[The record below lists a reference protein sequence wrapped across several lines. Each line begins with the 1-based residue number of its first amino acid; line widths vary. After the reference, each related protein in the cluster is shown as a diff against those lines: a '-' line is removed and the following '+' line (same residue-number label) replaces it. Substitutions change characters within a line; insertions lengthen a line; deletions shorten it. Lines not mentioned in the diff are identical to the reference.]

1 MTLELVI
8 GAATDRGRVRESN
21 EDSLCVL
28 RPSEIVGDFD
38 ALIAVA
44 DGMGGHQAGEVA
56 SHYVTDKLQELFAS
70 SAYRDWV
77 SYDPGRSDYNVL
89 VIKEVLE
96 RLNREIYDLA
106 MRDRKHRGMGTTI
119 TAALIAQGQVIVGHA
134 GDSRAYLLTNGKF
147 IQLTTDHAWVQEQ
160 VEQGKMSPEQAAN
173 DPRKNQITR
182 ALGVSSMIRIDRQ
195 AITLQSGDTLLLCTD
210 GLTNMLSDDEIQR
223 LLITISDPQKA
234 CDALVEAANQR
245 GGVDNISVI
254 VACAMN
260 GDSVVQSSAPGHQHR
275 EDFDT
280 KKLGKPSRKPTR
292 ALTLASQDELPLSTS
307 LSTDSLPA
315 QPAESASSAGFSNA
329 QTDKAV
335 AEPAVHDAKQLNSAT
350 LLRGKD
356 LSRRQKNWLLLFL
369 KIGGLLGL
377 IFMES
382 IIAGLAIF
390 IVQSSQELTTVA
402 PLLVGVFVFAL
413 ISLSVIVTI
422 ALNPVPNDILE

>member
-28 RPSEIVGDFD
+28 RPGEIVGDFD

-56 SHYVTDKLQELFAS
+56 SHYATNKLQELFAS
-70 SAYRDWV
+70 SAYRNWV

-106 MRDRKHRGMGTTI
+106 MRDGKHYGMGTTI

-160 VEQGKMSPEQAAN
+160 VKQGKMSPKQAAN

-182 ALGVSSMIRIDRQ
+182 ALGVSSMVRIDRQ
-195 AITLQSGDTLLLCTD
+195 TIAFQPGDTLLLCTD
-210 GLTNMLSDDEIQR
+210 GLTNMLSDNEIQH
-223 LLITISDPQKA
+223 LLISISDPQKA
-234 CDALVEAANQR
+234 CDALVDAANQH
-245 GGVDNISVI
+245 GGEDNISVI
-254 VACAMN
+254 VARALN
-260 GDSVVQSSAPGHQHR
+260 GDVDTLPPPLANHHK

-280 KKLGKPSRKPTR
+280 KKLGKPSHKPTR
-292 ALTLASQDELPLSTS
+292 APTLASQDKSPIPPG
-307 LSTDSLPA
+307 LSTDLPPA
-315 QPAESASSAGFSNA
+315 QLAESFLGGSSNA

-335 AEPAVHDAKQLNSAT
+335 AEPAIHDAKQLNGTT
-350 LLRGKD
+350 LLRGENS
-356 LSRRQKNWLLLFL
+356 SRRRKNWLLLFL

-377 IFMES
+377 IFVES
-382 IIAGLAIF
+382 IIAGLATF
-390 IVQSSQELTTVA
+390 MVQSSQALTTVA
-402 PLLVGVFVFAL
+402 PFLIGMFVFAL

-422 ALNPVPNDILE
+422 VLNLRLNDIP